1 MSVASTADPS
11 TAAEAAEALRAA
23 AVSGQRV
30 RIAGNGTKLGW
41 GNPIA
46 PPDVELHTTSMARV
60 VAHNEGDFTA
70 IVEPGLPFATLQSEL
85 AAKGQMLAIDPP
97 ADEATVGGVFA
108 AADSGPLRHRYHA
121 PRDLI
126 IGVQLALAD
135 GSVARAGG
143 TVIKNVAGYDLAKL
157 FTGSFGTLGLIA
169 EIAVRLHPL
178 PQGTATAVGRSDDPA
193 KLAAGAAACARE
205 PLEADAFDVGWDAQG
220 GAILVRLSG
229 ETASARVAKTLPL
242 LADAGLVTAV
252 EEDDDAIW
260 ARQREGQ
267 RSPDGV
273 VVQVATGQ
281 ASLRLVLE
289 AARAAGATL
298 VGRAALGLSWLRLD
312 GMADD
317 AAAARVT
324 ELREWLA
331 PGSVTVT
338 DAPAAV
344 REAVDPWGPV
354 DPARLALMRSVKAR
368 FDPTGACAPG
378 LFVGGL

>member
-1 MSVASTADPS
+1 M
-11 TAAEAAEALRAA
+11 
-23 AVSGQRV
+23 
-30 RIAGNGTKLGW
+30 
-41 GNPIA
+41 
-46 PPDVELHTTSMARV
+46 
-60 VAHNEGDFTA
+60 
-70 IVEPGLPFATLQSEL
+70 
-85 AAKGQMLAIDPP
+85 
-97 ADEATVGGVFA
+97 
-108 AADSGPLRHRYHA
+108 
-121 PRDLI
+121 
-126 IGVQLALAD
+126 
-135 GSVARAGG
+135 
-143 TVIKNVAGYDLAKL
+143 
-157 FTGSFGTLGLIA
+157 A

-242 LADAGLVTAV
+242 LADAGLVTSV

-273 VVQVATGQ
+273 VVGVATGQ

-312 GMADD
+312 GMSDD
-317 AAAARVT
+317 AAVARVT
-324 ELREWLA
+324 ELRERLA
-331 PGSVTVT
+331 PASVDGHRRAGRRARGRRSLGAGRPGPPRAHAQREGPLRPDRRAARPGSSL
-338 DAPAAV
+338 
-344 REAVDPWGPV
+344 EE
-354 DPARLALMRSVKAR
+354 SE
-368 FDPTGACAPG
+368 
-378 LFVGGL
+378 